1 MKKIQ
6 FLIVVLLYTFF
17 SATGF
22 AAELIE
28 LKGKVVDAETQQP
41 LPGASILIPDLRVSV
56 MTNESG
62 EFTLKNVPARGSFLV
77 QIRYVG
83 YQTITQIV
91 DFKNVGS
98 MEFALKSSVIEGRE
112 VVITGSANSSD
123 NKKIAPL

>member
-22 AAELIE
+22 ATELIE
-28 LKGKVVDAETQQP
+28 LKGNVVDAETQQP

-62 EFTLKNVPARGSFLV
+62 EFTLKNVPARGTFLC
-77 QIRYVG
+77 RLG
-83 YQTITQIV
+83 T
-91 DFKNVGS
+91 
-98 MEFALKSSVIEGRE
+98 
-112 VVITGSANSSD
+112 
-123 NKKIAPL
+123 